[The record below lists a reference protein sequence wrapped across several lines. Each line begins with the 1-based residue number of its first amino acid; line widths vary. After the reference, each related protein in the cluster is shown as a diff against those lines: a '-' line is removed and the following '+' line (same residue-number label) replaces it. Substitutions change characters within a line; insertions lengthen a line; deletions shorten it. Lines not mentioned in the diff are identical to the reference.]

1 MSAVRETDPAV
12 HAAAIRSR
20 ADWIHG
26 FIDPA
31 ANGRDQADGHRL
43 IQMYRNLG
51 LRLQAMDN
59 PAESGTLNLGQRMGS
74 GRLKVFPSLAKYL
87 EERRLYRRDEKDQ
100 IVKDRDNLQVA
111 ARCLVSGASRMS
123 TQPKPAPAWPPRA
136 VIGDRGWMA

>member
-1 MSAVRETDPAV
+1 
-12 HAAAIRSR
+12 
-20 ADWIHG
+20 
-26 FIDPA
+26 
-31 ANGRDQADGHRL
+31 
-43 IQMYRNLG
+43 MYRNLG

-123 TQPKPAPAWPPRA
+123 TQPKPAPAWPPRT
-136 VIGDRGWMA
+136 VFGERGWMS